1 MAAVDYFLKVSGIDG
16 ESQDSKHKGEIDV
29 LSWSWGVSQTG
40 THAAGGGGGAGK
52 VAFQDFSIIK
62 IVDKASP
69 QLMQA
74 CCTGQHI
81 PDANFTGRK
90 AGGDEF
96 EYLKIKLTDVLIS
109 SVQPSGSAGDQLALE
124 QVSFSFGGSSIST
137 FQQDPKGGLG
147 GSETAVLCG
156 SSKGRV

>member
-1 MAAVDYFLKVSGIDG
+1 MSVTYFAKLSGIVG
-16 ESQDSKHKGEIDV
+16 ESQDSKHKGEIEV

-52 VAFQDFSIIK
+52 VSFNDFSIVK
-62 IVDKASP
+62 LVDTASP

-90 AGGDEF
+90 SGGDQF

-109 SVQPSGSAGDQLALE
+109 GVQPGGSAGDQPALE
-124 QVSFSFGGSSIST
+124 QVSFSFGGSSITTVRQNPDGSA
-137 FQQDPKGGLG
+137 G

-156 SSKGRV
+156 SSVGR